1 MMLTV
6 PQRPTVLGLA
16 LAGVAAF
23 AVGGTVTARAITAP
37 AQRPAPAV
45 VAQDHPGVHPVRG
58 ASATAAGTPQPAAT
72 DTREPSRRVTLS
84 QAVAL
89 AAGRTHARVEK
100 VEVKKDR
107 RGVVYEVELLSA
119 RGDDVKVFVLGR
131 TGQVVSADADSVG
144 ADLPEAQG
152 PDDPDLEDGD

>member
-1 MMLTV
+1 M
-6 PQRPTVLGLA
+6 
-16 LAGVAAF
+16 
-23 AVGGTVTARAITAP
+23 
-37 AQRPAPAV
+37 
-45 VAQDHPGVHPVRG
+45 
-58 ASATAAGTPQPAAT
+58 
-72 DTREPSRRVTLS
+72 TLS

-89 AAGRTHARVEK
+89 AAGRTHARVEQ